1 MRERRDPMSD
11 EKGKWRLKF
20 NPLFHFRSIR
30 TTMLV
35 SFSALIVSGLLVFL
49 LLSLNYTT
57 DTVLNN
63 SSSYTLQLIDQVNAD
78 IDSYISYMDNLSD
91 MMVGSV
97 DVRNYLFRYNSGE
110 NKEAITQRLLNTFK
124 TLKDSRE
131 DIYNIGIISNNGEY
145 LINDGTDSL
154 NAYMDYHEMDWY
166 QKALLSGKEAVISS
180 SHVQNVVQNDYKWV
194 VTLSRGL
201 VNPVNNQIEGVF
213 FVDLN
218 YSSINDLCEKISLGS
233 KGYIF
238 VVEENGGIVY
248 HPQQHLLYSGLKTE
262 RVDEVRNSKTNSFI
276 TDEGDNSKLYT
287 ISKSDRTHWTV
298 VGVAYLEDLL
308 GNRKETQLTYVL
320 IAAALFVAAVLIAI
334 LLSSMITKPIKAL
347 VKSMKKVE
355 QGQFENVTLQTVGHN
370 EISALT
376 NSFNIMTEE
385 IHHLMIQNMEEQEQK
400 RKSELMALQSQI
412 NPHFLY
418 NTLDSII
425 WMAEGGK
432 NREVVLMTSSLAKLL
447 RQSISNEDEI
457 VTIASEVEYTRSYL
471 TIQKMRYQDRLEFS
485 IDVDPDIL
493 DLKIVKLVLQPLVEN
508 AIYHG
513 IKYKETK
520 GMIWVTGRN
529 LGSIIVIR
537 VEDNGIGMTEEQLAH
552 IFEKKTSRKSNGVGA
567 GNVNKRLRLYYGPEY
582 GLTYESQ
589 LNVGTTVTIRIPN
602 SAWEEENEE
611 EL

>member
-1 MRERRDPMSD
+1 MSD
-11 EKGKWRLKF
+11 EKEKWQLKL

-30 TTMLV
+30 TTILV

-49 LLSLNYTT
+49 LLSLDYTT

-97 DVRNYLFRYNSGE
+97 DVRNYLFRYNSEE

-131 DIYNIGIISNNGEY
+131 DIYNIGIISNNGAY
-145 LINDGTDSL
+145 LINDGTDKL
-154 NAYMDYHEMDWY
+154 NAYMDYREMDWY
-166 QKALLSGKEAVISS
+166 QKALLSDKEAVISS
-180 SHVQNVVQNDYKWV
+180 SHVKNVVQNDYKWV

-201 VNPVNNQIEGVF
+201 VNPVSNQVEGVF

-298 VGVAYLEDLL
+298 VGVAYLEELL
-308 GNRKETQLTYVL
+308 GNRKETQLTYML

-334 LLSSMITKPIKAL
+334 LLSSMITKPMKAL

-376 NSFNIMTEE
+376 NSFNIMTKE

-447 RQSISNEDEI
+447 RQSISNEEEI
-457 VTIASEVEYTRSYL
+457 VTIANEVEYTRSYL

-485 IDVDPDIL
+485 IDVDPDVL

-537 VEDNGIGMTEEQLAH
+537 VEDNGIGMTQEQLAH
-552 IFEKKTSRKSNGVGA
+552 VFEKKTNRKSNGVGA

>member
-1 MRERRDPMSD
+1 MSD

-376 NSFNIMTEE
+376 NSFNIMTEV

-485 IDVDPDIL
+485 IDVDQDIL

>member
-1 MRERRDPMSD
+1 MSD
-11 EKGKWRLKF
+11 EKEKWQLKL

-30 TTMLV
+30 TTILV

-49 LLSLNYTT
+49 LLSLDYTT

-97 DVRNYLFRYNSGE
+97 DVRNYLFRYNSEE

-131 DIYNIGIISNNGEY
+131 DIYNIGIISNNGAY
-145 LINDGTDSL
+145 LINDGTDKL
-154 NAYMDYHEMDWY
+154 NAYMDYREMDWY
-166 QKALLSGKEAVISS
+166 QKALLSDKEAVISS

-201 VNPVNNQIEGVF
+201 VNPVSNQVEGVF

-298 VGVAYLEDLL
+298 VGVAYLEELL
-308 GNRKETQLTYVL
+308 GNRKETQLTYML

-334 LLSSMITKPIKAL
+334 LLSSMITKPMKAL

-376 NSFNIMTEE
+376 NSFNIMTKE

-447 RQSISNEDEI
+447 RQSISNEEEI
-457 VTIASEVEYTRSYL
+457 VTIANEVEYTRSYL

-485 IDVDPDIL
+485 IDVDTDVL

-537 VEDNGIGMTEEQLAH
+537 VEDNGIGMTQEQLAH
-552 IFEKKTSRKSNGVGA
+552 VFEKKTNRKSNGVGA

>member
-1 MRERRDPMSD
+1 MSD

-485 IDVDPDIL
+485 IDVDQDIL

>member
-1 MRERRDPMSD
+1 M
-11 EKGKWRLKF
+11 KF

>member
-1 MRERRDPMSD
+1 MSD

-537 VEDNGIGMTEEQLAH
+537 VEDNGIGMTEEQLAR

>member
-1 MRERRDPMSD
+1 MSD